1 MADGF
6 AQVRRRRAELGRE
19 YGSAAWSSVAE
30 REREQRAQIQFSTRA
45 SDGFLAIDFPFS
57 LRHHATRASL
67 RGSLAKFLS
76 FTSSPRELQSNTEY
90 SILVKAAGIVDVGFC
105 LTFFCHNLLSK
116 YLCTTYEPK
125 FCYRTT
131 YKHNDFVTHVMHII
145 YCFFMHNL

>member
-1 MADGF
+1 MSLI
-6 AQVRRRRAELGRE
+6 V
-19 YGSAAWSSVAE
+19 VASPDKYV
-30 REREQRAQIQFSTRA
+30 QTPQIQFSTRA

-76 FTSSPRELQSNTEY
+76 FTSSPRERQSNTEY

-131 YKHNDFVTHVMHII
+131 YAHNNFVTHH
-145 YCFFMHNL
+145 YYRTGLCFRPFVPAAFGPGTIGGFCPGSNG